1 MMVGPFVQI
10 QCRRGRGVH
19 PQAWWSPETG
29 WAGRRGD
36 VNRTRAAAEER
47 VAVTGWHHADVVL
60 AADVIFVVAAAVAS
74 RVDAKV

>member
-1 MMVGPFVQI
+1 MQIGVGEGI
-10 QCRRGRGVH
+10 H
-19 PQAWWSPETG
+19 PQAWTE
-29 WAGRRGD
+29 RGD

-47 VAVTGWHHADVVL
+47 VAVTGRHHADVVL